1 MHLPR
6 RSCDEVGALLMMTSC
21 CPQTRSRSRGN
32 PRSLSLS
39 PTLSPPTPS
48 SSPSLSTSRSFFSI
62 LYIPPLLHC
71 LSSLLDFINTQEC
84 FKLLYYL
91 SQVHW
96 CHDMCDVVCVK
107 VCTLLTP
114 HSTLQRGS
122 PPLLPPS
129 ASRPRPGTGHWH
141 RMWGIPR
148 GHHTGPLINS
158 ALHKTLHMTID
169 ELLDLKDEVF

>member
-48 SSPSLSTSRSFFSI
+48 SSPSLSTSFLSVFSI

-71 LSSLLDFINTQEC
+71 LSSLLDFINTHKNVSNC
-84 FKLLYYL
+84 CIYHRFTG
-91 SQVHW
+91 VMI
-96 CHDMCDVVCVK
+96 CVMCDAVWC
-107 VCTLLTP
+107 CLCEGLHITDSSLHAPERL
-114 HSTLQRGS
+114 SSS
-122 PPLLPPS
+122 PPSLRQPPPARHRTL
-129 ASRPRPGTGHWH
+129 ASHVGHPPWSPH
-141 RMWGIPR
+141 WPAHKLGI
-148 GHHTGPLINS
+148 T
-158 ALHKTLHMTID
+158 
-169 ELLDLKDEVF
+169 